1 VTTLPESP
9 PLPIE
14 TSLPLSGPLSRQI
27 WRLFWPAF
35 LAMLFETANTVANVF
50 WVGHLGTEPVAGVIS
65 SMFILWLAFSL
76 LNIVI
81 SGVIATVARSLG
93 AGRPELARHYAT
105 QAFFFALSFG
115 TAVGGGTVLFGEHFF
130 RLMRNEA
137 NVAALGYRYLAPL
150 SAFLPFLF
158 GAETVASIFRASGDA
173 KTPML
178 VTSSALIFNI
188 LVNPLLIF
196 GIGPFPRL
204 EVSGAGLST
213 GIAYMAELSA
223 FLILIQAR
231 KPVFA
236 PRPTAKI
243 KPDLKVVAEIVKIG
257 LPISISGIAFTI
269 VYLFLD
275 NLASSFGVFAL
286 AALGFGNRIESISF
300 LTCFAFSVAA
310 ATLMGQYLG
319 AKDPDTAQKAAYR
332 ITLYASMATGILTVV
347 FLFLPYPIVRLFSS
361 DPPVVE
367 AAVAYLRI
375 IAVSQIFMGFE
386 IVLEGAF
393 SGSGDTLPAMLIS
406 VPGSLAR
413 IPLAYFFAQT
423 LNWGVPGIW
432 WAITLTTLVRGS
444 IMLFWFSRG
453 GWKKKKVAGLSAV

>member
-1 VTTLPESP
+1 MTTLPESP
-9 PLPIE
+9 PLPTE
-14 TSLPLSGPLSRQI
+14 PTHPLSGPLSRQI

-35 LAMLFETANTVANVF
+35 MAMLFETANTVANVF
-50 WVGHLGTEPVAGVIS
+50 WVGKLGTGPVAGVVS

-81 SGVIATVARSLG
+81 SGVIATVSRSLG
-93 AGRPELARHYAT
+93 ARRPELARHYAT
-105 QAFFFALSFG
+105 QAFFFAITFG
-115 TAVGGGTVLFGEHFF
+115 TAVGAGGVIFGEHFF
-130 RLMRNEA
+130 RLMGNERE
-137 NVAALGYRYLAPL
+137 VAALGYRYLAPL

-158 GAETVASIFRASGDA
+158 GAETVASIFRAAGDA

-188 LVNPLLIF
+188 ALNPCLIF
-196 GIGPFPRL
+196 GLGPFPHL
-204 EVSGAGLST
+204 GIAGAGLST
-213 GIAYMAELSA
+213 GIAYMAELLA
-223 FLILIQAR
+223 FLILIYIR
-231 KPVFA
+231 KPAFA
-236 PRPTAKI
+236 PGITTKI
-243 KPDLKVVAEIVKIG
+243 KPDPKTIGEIVKIG
-257 LPISISGIAFTI
+257 LPISISGIAFTV

-310 ATLMGQYLG
+310 ATLVGQYLG
-319 AKDPDTAQKAAYR
+319 AKDPEGAQRAAYQT
-332 ITLYASMATGILTVV
+332 TLYASIVTGVLMVI
-347 FLFLPYPIVRLFSS
+347 FLVLPYPLVRLFSS
-361 DPPVVE
+361 DPQVIE

-375 IAVSQIFMGFE
+375 IALSQIFMGFE

-393 SGSGDTLPAMLIS
+393 SGSGDTWPAMLIS

-423 LNWGVPGIW
+423 LHWGVPGIW
-432 WAITLTTLVRGS
+432 WALTLTTAVRGAV
-444 IMLFWFSRG
+444 MLYWFSRG
-453 GWKKKKVAGLSAV
+453 GWKKKKVAGLSAM

>member
-1 VTTLPESP
+1 MTTLPESP
-9 PLPIE
+9 PLPTE
-14 TSLPLSGPLSRQI
+14 TTHPLSGPLSRQI

-35 LAMLFETANTVANVF
+35 MAMLFETANTVANVF
-50 WVGHLGTEPVAGVIS
+50 WVGKLGTGPVAGVVS

-93 AGRPELARHYAT
+93 ARRPELARHYAT
-105 QAFFFALSFG
+105 QALFFALTFG
-115 TAVGGGTVLFGEHFF
+115 FLVGVGGVLFGQYFF
-130 RLMRNEA
+130 RTMGNEPQ
-137 NVAALGYRYLAPL
+137 VAALGYRYLAPL

-188 LVNPLLIF
+188 ALNPCLIF
-196 GIGPFPRL
+196 GLGPFPQL
-204 EVSGAGLST
+204 GVSGAGLST
-213 GIAYMAELSA
+213 GIAYMAELAA
-223 FLILIQAR
+223 FLLLIHIR
-231 KPVFA
+231 KPAFA
-236 PRPTAKI
+236 PGIITKI
-243 KPDLKVVAEIVKIG
+243 KPDPKTIWEIVKIG
-257 LPISISGIAFTI
+257 LPISISGIAFTV

-310 ATLMGQYLG
+310 ATLVGQYLG
-319 AKDPDTAQKAAYR
+319 AKDPEGAQKAAYR
-332 ITLYASMATGILTVV
+332 TTFYAAAVTGVLMVI
-347 FLFLPYPIVRLFSS
+347 FLLLPYPIVRLFSS
-361 DPPVVE
+361 DPQVIE

-375 IAVSQIFMGFE
+375 IAISQIFMGFE

-393 SGSGDTLPAMLIS
+393 AGSGDTWPAMLIS

-413 IPLAYFFAQT
+413 IPLAYFFGQT

-432 WAITLTTLVRGS
+432 WAITLTTVARGAV
-444 IMLFWFSRG
+444 MLFWFSRG